1 MVKPGV
7 RAEEL
12 RECEHGGFTVR
23 GVTDFS
29 VNLNPYGPPDF
40 IFDVLKACMG
50 EIKNYPDVESEQLK
64 ALIARKFGCLESEVL
79 VGAGVSE
86 LIQLV
91 AIGFVKKRAVIPAYT
106 YGEYEKSVRMMGAEV
121 KKIEMP
127 GLELK
132 PELISE
138 TMQPGDV
145 VFLCNPNNPT
155 GQYIPD
161 EGLSLLIDEAERVDA
176 LLVFD
181 EAYVD
186 FVNDAFPSHSYLS
199 STGNLLILRSL
210 TKSFAI
216 PGVRVGYA
224 LGSEPVISVLRKLKT
239 PWSVSIFAQR
249 IGEAVLGATGDMFIE
264 ETREKISMSKRR
276 LERALDIH
284 SDANFYIYDVGR
296 GRAASEVRAGLLSH
310 GLAVRDCTSFG
321 LPSHIRFSVRK
332 DEENE
337 ILLDMLMRLCL

>member
-12 RECEHGGFTVR
+12 RECEHGGFAVR

-40 IFDVLKACMG
+40 VFNVLKACMG
-50 EIKNYPDVESEQLK
+50 EIKNYPDVESVQLK

-106 YGEYEKSVRMMGAEV
+106 YGEYEKSVRMMGADV

-138 TMQPGDV
+138 AMQPDDV

-161 EGLSLLIDEAERVDA
+161 DGLSLLIDEAERVDA
-176 LLVFD
+176 LLVLD
-181 EAYVD
+181 EAYID

-224 LGSEPVISVLRKLKT
+224 LGSETIISVLRQLKA
-239 PWSVSIFAQR
+239 PWSVSVFAQR
-249 IGEAVLGATGDMFIE
+249 IGEAVLGAAGDKFIE
-264 ETREKISMSKRR
+264 DTRGKISKSKRR
-276 LERALDIH
+276 LERELGVH
-284 SDANFYIYDVGR
+284 SDANFYIFDTGR
-296 GRAASEVRAGLLSH
+296 VASEVRAELLSR

-321 LPSHIRFSVRK
+321 LPSHIRFAVRK

-337 ILLDMLMRLCL
+337 ILMEMLKNSKKQH

>member
-1 MVKPGV
+1 MVEPRV

-12 RECEHGGFTVR
+12 RECEHGGSIVR

-40 IFDVLKACMG
+40 IFDALKACMG
-50 EIKNYPDVESEQLK
+50 EIKNYPDVESVQLK

-138 TMQPGDV
+138 AMQPDDV

-155 GQYIPD
+155 GQYIPE

-176 LLVFD
+176 LLVLD
-181 EAYVD
+181 EAYID

-224 LGSEPVISVLRKLKT
+224 LGSEPVISVLRQLKA
-239 PWSVSIFAQR
+239 PWSVSVFAQR
-249 IGEAVLGATGDMFIE
+249 IGEAVLGAAGDKFIE
-264 ETREKISMSKRR
+264 DTRWKISKSKRR
-276 LERALDIH
+276 LERELGIH
-284 SDANFYIYDVGR
+284 SDANFYILDTGR
-296 GRAASEVRAGLLSH
+296 VASEVKAELLSR

-321 LPSHIRFSVRK
+321 LPSHIRFAVRK

-337 ILLDMLMRLCL
+337 ILMDMLKHLCL

>member
-1 MVKPGV
+1 MVKSRV
-7 RAEEL
+7 EEL
-12 RECEHGGFTVR
+12 RECEHGGSIVR

-50 EIKNYPDVESEQLK
+50 EIKNYPNVESEQLK

-121 KKIEMP
+121 KKVEMP

-155 GQYIPD
+155 GQYILD

-186 FVNDAFPSHSYLS
+186 FVNNAFPSHSYIS
-199 STGNLLILRSL
+199 STKNLLILRSL

-249 IGEAVLGATGDMFIE
+249 IGEAVLGAAGDKFIE
-264 ETREKISMSKRR
+264 DTRWKISKSKRR
-276 LERALDIH
+276 LERELGIH
-284 SDANFYIYDVGR
+284 SDANFYILDTGR
-296 GRAASEVRAGLLSH
+296 VASEVRAELLSR

-321 LPSHIRFSVRK
+321 LPSHIRFAVRK

-337 ILLDMLMRLCL
+337 ILMDMLMRLCL

>member
-7 RAEEL
+7 RVEEL
-12 RECEHGGFTVR
+12 PECEHGGSTVR

-50 EIKNYPDVESEQLK
+50 EIKNYPNVESEQLK

-91 AIGFVKKRAVIPAYT
+91 AIGFVKKRAVIPTYT

-121 KKIEMP
+121 KKVEMP
-127 GLELK
+127 SLELK

-186 FVNDAFPSHSYLS
+186 FVNNAFPSHSYIS

-224 LGSEPVISVLRKLKT
+224 LSSEPVISVLRKLKT

-249 IGEAVLGATGDMFIE
+249 IGEAVLGAAAIG
-264 ETREKISMSKRR
+264 SLKRR
-276 LERALDIH
+276 
-284 SDANFYIYDVGR
+284 GR
-296 GRAASEVRAGLLSH
+296 RYQ
-310 GLAVRDCTSFG
+310 
-321 LPSHIRFSVRK
+321 
-332 DEENE
+332 
-337 ILLDMLMRLCL
+337 

>member
-1 MVKPGV
+1 MVEPGV

-40 IFDVLKACMG
+40 IFDALKACMG
-50 EIKNYPDVESEQLK
+50 EIKNYPNVESEQLK
-64 ALIARKFGCLESEVL
+64 ALIARKFGCPESEVL

-91 AIGFVKKRAVIPAYT
+91 TIGFVKKRAVIPAYT

-138 TMQPGDV
+138 AMQPDDV

-155 GQYIPD
+155 GQYIPE

-176 LLVFD
+176 LLVLD
-181 EAYVD
+181 EAYID

-224 LGSEPVISVLRKLKT
+224 LGSEPVISVMRQLKA
-239 PWSVSIFAQR
+239 PWSVSVFAQR
-249 IGEAVLGATGDMFIE
+249 IGEAVLGAAGDKFIE
-264 ETREKISMSKRR
+264 DTRWKISKSKRR
-276 LERALDIH
+276 LERELGVH
-284 SDANFYIYDVGR
+284 SDANFYILDTGR
-296 GRAASEVRAGLLSH
+296 VASEVRAELLSR

-321 LPSHIRFSVRK
+321 LPSHIRFAVRK

-337 ILLDMLMRLCL
+337 ILMDMLKHLCL

>member
-1 MVKPGV
+1 MVEPGV

-23 GVTDFS
+23 GVSVTDFS
-29 VNLNPYGPPDF
+29 ANLNPYGPPDF
-40 IFDVLKACMG
+40 IFKVLKACMG
-50 EIKNYPDVESEQLK
+50 EIKNYPDVESVQLK
-64 ALIARKFGCLESEVL
+64 ALIARKFGCPESEVL

-106 YGEYEKSVRMMGAEV
+106 YGEYEKSVRMMGADV

-138 TMQPGDV
+138 AMQPDDV

-155 GQYIPD
+155 GQYIPND
-161 EGLSLLIDEAERVDA
+161 GLSLLIDEAERVDA
-176 LLVFD
+176 LLVLD
-181 EAYVD
+181 EAYID

-224 LGSEPVISVLRKLKT
+224 LGSEPVISVLRQLKA
-239 PWSVSIFAQR
+239 PWSVSVFAQR
-249 IGEAVLGATGDMFIE
+249 IGEAVLGAAGDKFIE
-264 ETREKISMSKRR
+264 DTRWKISKSKRR
-276 LERALDIH
+276 LERELGVH
-284 SDANFYIYDVGR
+284 SDANFYILDTGR
-296 GRAASEVRAGLLSH
+296 VASEVRDELLSR

-321 LPSHIRFSVRK
+321 LPSHIRFAVRK

-337 ILLDMLMRLCL
+337 ILMEMLKHLCL

>member
-1 MVKPGV
+1 MVKSRV
-7 RAEEL
+7 EEL
-12 RECEHGGFTVR
+12 RECEHGGSIVR

-40 IFDVLKACMG
+40 IFDALKACMG
-50 EIKNYPDVESEQLK
+50 EIKNYPDVESVQLK

-121 KKIEMP
+121 KKVEMP

-155 GQYIPD
+155 GQYILD

-186 FVNDAFPSHSYLS
+186 FVNNAFPSHSYIS
-199 STGNLLILRSL
+199 STRNLLILRSL

-224 LGSEPVISVLRKLKT
+224 LSSEPVISVLRKLKT

-249 IGEAVLGATGDMFIE
+249 IGEAVLGAAGDRFIE

-276 LERALDIH
+276 LERALGIH
-284 SDANFYIYDVGR
+284 SDANFYILDTGR
-296 GRAASEVRAGLLSH
+296 VASEVRAELLSR

-337 ILLDMLMRLCL
+337 ILMDMLMRLCL

>member
-1 MVKPGV
+1 MVEPGV

-23 GVTDFS
+23 GVMDFS

-40 IFDVLKACMG
+40 VFDALKACMG
-50 EIKNYPDVESEQLK
+50 EIKNYPDVESAHLK
-64 ALIARKFGCLESEVL
+64 ALIARKFGCPESEVL

-138 TMQPGDV
+138 AMQPDDV

-155 GQYIPD
+155 GQYIPND
-161 EGLSLLIDEAERVDA
+161 GLSLLIDEAERVDA
-176 LLVFD
+176 LLVLD
-181 EAYVD
+181 EAYID

-224 LGSEPVISVLRKLKT
+224 LGSEPVISVMRQLKA
-239 PWSVSIFAQR
+239 PWSVSVFAQR
-249 IGEAVLGATGDMFIE
+249 IGEAVLGAAGDKFIE
-264 ETREKISMSKRR
+264 DTRWKISKSKRR
-276 LERALDIH
+276 LERELGVH
-284 SDANFYIYDVGR
+284 SDANFYILDTGR
-296 GRAASEVRAGLLSH
+296 VASEVRAELLSR

-321 LPSHIRFSVRK
+321 LPSHIRFAVRK

-337 ILLDMLMRLCL
+337 ILMEMLKNSKKQH

>member
-1 MVKPGV
+1 MVEPGV

-40 IFDVLKACMG
+40 IFDALKACMG
-50 EIKNYPDVESEQLK
+50 EIKNYPNVESEQLK
-64 ALIARKFGCLESEVL
+64 ALIARKFGCPESEVL

-91 AIGFVKKRAVIPAYT
+91 TIGFVKKRAVIPAYT

-138 TMQPGDV
+138 AMQPDDV

-155 GQYIPD
+155 GQYIPE

-176 LLVFD
+176 LLVLD
-181 EAYVD
+181 EAYID

-224 LGSEPVISVLRKLKT
+224 LGSEPIISVLRQLKA
-239 PWSVSIFAQR
+239 PWSVSVFAQR
-249 IGEAVLGATGDMFIE
+249 IGEAVLGAAGDKFIE
-264 ETREKISMSKRR
+264 DTRWKISKSKRR
-276 LERALDIH
+276 LECELGIH
-284 SDANFYIYDVGR
+284 SDANFYILDTGR
-296 GRAASEVRAGLLSH
+296 VASEVRAELLSR

-321 LPSHIRFSVRK
+321 LPSHIRFAVRK

-337 ILLDMLMRLCL
+337 ILMDMLKHLCL

>member
-40 IFDVLKACMG
+40 VFDALKACMG
-50 EIKNYPDVESEQLK
+50 EIKNYPDVESVQLK

-138 TMQPGDV
+138 AMQPDDV

-155 GQYIPD
+155 GQYIPE

-176 LLVFD
+176 LLVLD
-181 EAYVD
+181 EAYID

-224 LGSEPVISVLRKLKT
+224 LGSEPVISVMRKLKA
-239 PWSVSIFAQR
+239 PWSVSVFAQR
-249 IGEAVLGATGDMFIE
+249 IGEAVLGAAGDEFIE
-264 ETREKISMSKRR
+264 DTRGKISKSKRR
-276 LERALDIH
+276 LERELGVH
-284 SDANFYIYDVGR
+284 SDANFYILDTGR
-296 GRAASEVRAGLLSH
+296 VASEVRAELLSR

-321 LPSHIRFSVRK
+321 LPSHIRFAVRK

-337 ILLDMLMRLCL
+337 ILMEMLKNSKKQH